1 MGPKGGSYSWYRNRI
16 FQDFDEMKGDHPAG
30 IRMKVAHTAGTET
43 ESSKNVAHTDVT
55 ETEFS
60 KKVDGMKV
68 AHTAG
73 SETGLSKTVDG
84 MKVAHTT
91 GTETITITVQ
101 GRRSGPAEC
110 AERLNKS
117 FEVLPN

>member
-30 IRMKVAHTAGTET
+30 IRMKVAHTAG
-43 ESSKNVAHTDVT
+43 K
-55 ETEFS
+55 
-60 KKVDGMKV
+60 
-68 AHTAG
+68 
-73 SETGLSKTVDG
+73 
-84 MKVAHTT
+84 
-91 GTETITITVQ
+91 ETITITVR

-117 FEVLPN
+117 ADAISTQKGRRRPLFGFMLDELALFGV